1 MCPVAIIVSNRQERA
16 EQKMLLSQYGFHLLL
31 LGSGYSAA
39 VAILSGGFPIIQDLK
54 KLTCATEVEAN
65 YDYDGGLKSCC
76 FLAIDPL

>member
-39 VAILSGGFPIIQDLK
+39 VAILSGGFPII
-54 KLTCATEVEAN
+54 
-65 YDYDGGLKSCC
+65 
-76 FLAIDPL
+76 

>member
-39 VAILSGGFPIIQDLK
+39 AVAILSGGFPII
-54 KLTCATEVEAN
+54 
-65 YDYDGGLKSCC
+65 
-76 FLAIDPL
+76 